1 MPETTQ
7 LTFPCIFPIKVMGK
21 MDFEFEAEVVCI
33 VNKHVPDLPEGAIK
47 MNKSKSGNYLAIT
60 ITFEAQSREQLD
72 KLYTDLTACKKV
84 IMAL

>member
-1 MPETTQ
+1 MTEATQ

-21 MDFEFEAEVVCI
+21 MDPDFEAEVICI
-33 VNKHVPDLPEGAIK
+33 VNKHVPNLSEGAIK
-47 MNKSKSGNYLAIT
+47 LNTSKNANYLSIT
-60 ITFEAQSREQLD
+60 ITIEAQSKEQLD